1 MTKVIIIGG
10 GKIGAAAAF
19 MLHQHDRFDVTLSD
33 VNPVLLEMA
42 AMEGIKTVQA
52 NVEDENALS
61 KLLKPFDMVLSACPY
76 FLNVKIAGAAA
87 KTHTHYFD
95 LTEDVATTK
104 AIRQMAQG
112 AAVSFMPQ
120 CGLAPGFISIAA
132 YDLCQQFDSLQSVRL
147 RVGALP
153 QYPVNRLK
161 YNLTWSTNGLVNEYC
176 NPCDA
181 IVDGKRTQ
189 VLPMEGLEHFMADGI
204 DYEAFNTS
212 GGLSALAE
220 VLDGK
225 VGSLDY
231 KTVRYPGHRDLMQ
244 FLLDDLGFKA
254 HREKLVEL
262 LDNTLPFTPKD
273 KVLVFITVS
282 GQIKGRFTQKVF
294 TRTIYNQEVAGKE
307 LTAIQV
313 TTAGAVCAV
322 MDLHAAGKLPQKGFI
337 RQEQVALPD
346 LMVSDF
352 VRFYK

>member
-10 GKIGAAAAF
+10 GKIGATAAF

-33 VNPVLLEMA
+33 VNPALLENA
-42 AMEGIKTVQA
+42 AKDGIQTVQA
-52 NVEDENALS
+52 DVQDARQLCSVMEQN
-61 KLLKPFDMVLSACPY
+61 DMVLSACPY
-76 FLNVKIAGAAA
+76 FLNVQIAQAAK

-95 LTEDVATTK
+95 LTEDVTATNT
-104 AIRQMAQG
+104 IRGLAQG
-112 AAVSFMPQ
+112 ADVSFMPQ

-132 YDLCQQFDSLQSVRL
+132 NDLCKQFDRLETVRL

-176 NPCDA
+176 NACDA
-181 IVDGKRTQ
+181 IVAGVRTQ
-189 VLPMEGLEHFMADGI
+189 VAPLEGYERFLADGI

-225 VGSLDY
+225 VQALDY

-244 FLLDDLGFKA
+244 FLLDDLGFKGR
-254 HREKLVEL
+254 REKLVEL
-262 LDNTLPFTPKD
+262 LDQELPFTPQD

-282 GQIKGRFTQKVF
+282 GHIEGRFTQKVF
-294 TRTIYNQEVAGKE
+294 TRTIYNQQVAGKD

-313 TTAGAVCAV
+313 TTAGSACAV
-322 MDLHAAGKLPQKGFI
+322 LDLHAQGKLPAKGFI
-337 RQEQVALPD
+337 RQEDVQLSE
-346 LMVSDF
+346 LMQSDF
-352 VRFYK
+352 ARFYS

>member
-1 MTKVIIIGG
+1 MTKVLIIGG

-19 MLHQHDRFDVTLSD
+19 MLHQYDRFNVTLSD
-33 VNPVLLEMA
+33 VDPALLKEA
-42 AMEGIKTVQA
+42 ASEGIHSVQA
-52 NVEDENALS
+52 DVKNEEELCNLME
-61 KLLKPFDMVLSACPY
+61 PNDMVLSACPY
-76 FLNVKIAGAAA
+76 FLNVAIAKAAK

-95 LTEDVATTK
+95 LTEDVGVTR
-104 AIRQMAQG
+104 AIRELAEG
-112 AAVSFMPQ
+112 ADVSFMPQ

-132 YDLCQQFDSLQSVRL
+132 YDLCRQFDQLDTVQL

-181 IVDGKRTQ
+181 IVGGKRIQ
-189 VLPMEGLEHFMADGI
+189 VVPMEGYERFLSDGI

-220 VLDGK
+220 VLEGK
-225 VGSLDY
+225 VEALDY

-244 FLLDDLGFKA
+244 FLLQDLGFARRKD
-254 HREKLVEL
+254 KLVEL
-262 LDNTLPFTPKD
+262 LDNELPFAPQD

-282 GQIKGRFTQKVF
+282 GLIKGRFTQKVF
-294 TRTIYNQEVAGKE
+294 TRTILNQEVAGKAM
-307 LTAIQV
+307 TAIQV
-313 TTAGAVCAV
+313 TTAGSACAV
-322 MDLHAAGKLPQKGFI
+322 LDLHAQGKLPVKGFVK
-337 RQEQVALPD
+337 QEDVRLSEMMQ
-346 LMVSDF
+346 SEF